1 MTYKYF
7 NSSMLAFGLNITNVF
22 KSLAKKFDNA
32 ENAIG
37 KNLDDI
43 IAQNDTYSARNY
55 KVPVPITEGRPCR
68 CKEIYDILAINS
80 LVINDLSISN
90 GSFNIDLLTFNSKTN
105 KLTHLTGSLEIDGTK
120 DIIKGYCIAN
130 EAVDNNNME
139 RSISF
144 VNNIS
149 VLDEDKLLFRYTL
162 EVSDRLINLDNL
174 GKYFKN
180 VYYPASY
187 TGHYKNLSVETV
199 PDRVARGY
207 WAMLGRT
214 GIYPQYI
221 NHIVGVTNKDG
232 TPGKYIYNHCSG
244 INNGIDIRVSGI
256 AYCYPGETIYFV
268 DNVNSATALRIRYIS
283 GRRGK
288 A

>member
-37 KNLDDI
+37 KNLDEI
-43 IAQNDTYSARNY
+43 IAQNDTYSSRNY

-68 CKEIYDILAINS
+68 SKEIYDILALNS
-80 LVINDLSISN
+80 LVINDLSISD
-90 GSFNIDLLTFNSKTN
+90 GSFNIDLLTFNNKTN
-105 KLTHLTGSLEIDGTK
+105 KLTHLTGSLEIDSDK
-120 DIIKGYCIAN
+120 DIIKGYCTAN

-144 VNNIS
+144 VDNIS
-149 VLDEDKLLFRYTL
+149 VLDENKLLFRYTI
-162 EVSDRLINLDNL
+162 EVSEGTINLDNL
-174 GKYFKN
+174 GRYFN
-180 VYYPASY
+180 SVFYPASF
-187 TGHYKNLSVETV
+187 TGHYKDLSVETV
-199 PDRVARGY
+199 SDGTAKGY

-214 GIYPQYI
+214 GNYAQSI
-221 NHIVGVTNKDG
+221 NHRVRVTNQDG
-232 TPGKYIYNHCSG
+232 SSSQNIYNHCSG
-244 INNGIDIRVSGI
+244 IDNGTNIRVSGI
-256 AYCYPGETIYFV
+256 AYCYPGEKVYFV
-268 DNVNSATALRIRYIS
+268 DEVNSGTVLRIKYIS

>member
-22 KSLAKKFDNA
+22 KSLARKFDDA

-43 IAQNDTYSARNY
+43 IAQNDIYNSRNY
-55 KVPVPITEGRPCR
+55 KVPVPITEGSPCR
-68 CKEIYDILAINS
+68 CKEIYNILAINS
-80 LVINDLSISN
+80 LVISDLSISD

-105 KLTHLTGSLEIDGTK
+105 KLTHLTGSLNIDSNE
-120 DIIKGYCIAN
+120 DIVKGYCIAN
-130 EAVDNNNME
+130 EAIDNNNME

-144 VNNIS
+144 VDNITI
-149 VLDEDKLLFRYTL
+149 LDENKLLFRYTI
-162 EVSDRLINLDNL
+162 EVGEGIINLDNL
-174 GKYFKN
+174 GKYFNN

-187 TGHYKNLSVETV
+187 TGHYKDLSVETV
-199 PDRVARGY
+199 SDGVARGY

-214 GIYPQYI
+214 GNYAQSI
-221 NHIVGVTNKDG
+221 NHRVKVTNRDG
-232 TPGKYIYNHCSG
+232 SSSQYIYNHCSG
-244 INNGIDIRVSGI
+244 ISNNVNIRVSGI
-256 AYCYPGETIYFV
+256 AYCYPNERVYFV
-268 DNVNSATALRIRYIS
+268 DEVASGTVLRIKYIS

-288 A
+288 V

>member
-22 KSLAKKFDNA
+22 KSLAKKFDNT
-32 ENAIG
+32 ESAIG

-68 CKEIYDILAINS
+68 CKEIYDILATNS
-80 LVINDLSISN
+80 LVINDLSTN
-90 GSFNIDLLTFNSKTN
+90 DGSFNIDLLTFNSKTN
-105 KLTHLTGSLEIDGTK
+105 KLTHLTGSLEIDSDK
-120 DIIKGYCIAN
+120 NIIKGYCLAN

-144 VNNIS
+144 VDNIS
-149 VLDEDKLLFRYTL
+149 ILDESKLLFRYTI
-162 EVSDRLINLDNL
+162 EVNEGIINLDNL

-187 TGHYKNLSVETV
+187 TGHYKDLSIETV
-199 PDRVARGY
+199 SDGVAKGY

-214 GIYPQYI
+214 GNYAQSI
-221 NHIVGVTNKDG
+221 NHRVKVDNKDG
-232 TPGKYIYNHCSG
+232 SSSQYIYNHCSG
-244 INNGIDIRVSGI
+244 IDNGTNIRVSGI
-256 AYCYPGETIYFV
+256 AYCYPGEKVYFV
-268 DNVNSATALRIRYIS
+268 DEVNSGTVLRIKYIS

-288 A
+288 S